1 MTVGGLKR
9 IRCRYNDAAKVSKEH
24 KEPPEKPKRV
34 TELESLLAE
43 CGDHYEKLI
52 KFQQHKINVIQNNI
66 SAAPF
71 IKNSINPMMNE
82 LYEMENRLNNIK
94 KLLGPATHYT

>member
-9 IRCRYNDAAKVSKEH
+9 IRCRYNEAAKVSKETQ
-24 KEPPEKPKRV
+24 ECQKPKRV

-71 IKNSINPMMNE
+71 LTNSINPMMNE
-82 LYEMENRLNNIK
+82 LYEMKNRLNNIR
-94 KLLGPATHYT
+94 KLLGPVA